1 MPAATE
7 RTESTGR
14 SWDVVTRGMHR
25 RAVEAVIWGMPAV
38 NFDRLYQSMARAG
51 GAWNRVAYWSRLPDW
66 KNQTLTPNPDVLYF
80 LPFLN
85 TRDVGPVVLQIPPA
99 GGDGSLTGSVDD
111 CWQTAIEDVGPAGVD
126 KGKGGRYLILPP
138 GYKGHVPEGYIP
150 IPSPTY
156 QSYGILRSNPA
167 SANAA
172 DVAKAAAYGKQI
184 KVYPLSSAARPPAT
198 VFVDVSDVV
207 YDNTIPYDVRF
218 FHSLHRMI
226 QIEPWLDRDRAM
238 IDLLKSIGIE
248 KGQPFTPDECTKAIL
263 TDAASDAHDY
273 LDARYEEVFEPPFDP
288 SARWALPA
296 SKDLVAGLQTN
307 FADPNSYPTD
317 ARGLAYSYAY
327 FSAKH
332 LGDGQFYLMTI
343 KDKDGNRIDG
353 AKTYRLHVPPNPP
366 VRLYWSATVYDRA
379 THALIRDT
387 KWCSRS
393 SKTPGLQRN
402 ADGSCDVYFGPTAP
416 AGKES
421 NWVPTDA
428 SGECEVLFRLYGPE
442 LAFFEKKW
450 ILPDIESVTNV

>member
-14 SWDVVTRGMHR
+14 SWDLVTRGMHR
-25 RAVEAVIWGMPAV
+25 RAIEAVIWGMPAV
-38 NFDRLYQSMARAG
+38 NFDRLYQSMARAA
-51 GAWNRVAYWSRLPDW
+51 GAWNQVAYWSRLPDW

-99 GGDGSLTGSVDD
+99 GADGSLTGSVDD

-150 IPSPTY
+150 MPSPTY

-167 SANAA
+167 SASAA

-184 KVYPLSSAARPPAT
+184 KLYPLSSAAKPPAT
-198 VFVDVSDVV
+198 VFVDVCDVV

-263 TDAASDAHDY
+263 ADAASDAHDY
-273 LDARYEEVFEPPFDP
+273 LDARYEEVFEPPFDT

-353 AKTYRLHVPPNPP
+353 GKTYRLHVPPNPP

-387 KWCSRS
+387 KWSSRS
-393 SKTPGLQRN
+393 SKTPGLQQN
-402 ADGSCDVYFGPTAP
+402 ADGSCDVYFGPRAP
-416 AGKES
+416 AGQES

-450 ILPDIESVTNV
+450 ILPDIEREL